1 MVPNLCPMSQLEQC
15 HETMAISRPS
25 KNTLRSLL
33 KDNSKGGTYVC
44 RCVRTSVCIAV
55 CRCAAVCRCIRTS
68 VRVGVSLCVG
78 AYVRVQLFVVVCLFY
93 VFFVYLF
100 LYVCLCAA
108 LLATVIV

>member
-44 RCVRTSVCIAV
+44 RCVRTSV